1 MINKINS
8 VLNFLEYQKKY
19 AKNKQN
25 FETQINTLKGL
36 KGDVDTLMN
45 KTVYKDGAVDTLILE
60 MLLLKIR
67 LESKLDDKHIH
78 DLELYLKYFG
88 DVINNGADLKA
99 SELTSYIK
107 LPYEKLI
114 EADFEK
120 REDFDRVAKML
131 NRMLKDDEILKM
143 LNEFTNVLKQDIW
156 LEITKNNTNNS

>member
-25 FETQINTLKGL
+25 FETQISTLKSVKSDIDML
-36 KGDVDTLMN
+36 LN
-45 KTVYKDGAVDTLILE
+45 KTVYKDGALDTLILE

-67 LESKLDDKHIH
+67 FESKLNDKHIH

-131 NRMLKDDEILKM
+131 NKMLKDDEILKM

-156 LEITKNNTNNS
+156 SQIMKNNTKDL

>member
-8 VLNFLEYQKKY
+8 VLNFLEHQKKY
-19 AKNKQN
+19 SKNKQS
-25 FETQINTLKGL
+25 FDTQISNLKSA
-36 KGDVDTLMN
+36 KEDIDVLLN

-60 MLLLKIR
+60 SLFLKIR

-78 DLELYLKYFG
+78 DLGLYLKHFVG
-88 DVINNGADLKA
+88 VIENGTNQKA
-99 SELTSYIK
+99 TELISQIK

-131 NRMLKDDEILKM
+131 NRMVKDDE
-143 LNEFTNVLKQDIW
+143 VLKILTDYTDKIKQKIW
-156 LEITKNNTNNS
+156 SQAMKNSTSTL

>member
-25 FETQINTLKGL
+25 FETQISTLKGL
-36 KGDVDTLMN
+36 KSDVDTLLN

-156 LEITKNNTNNS
+156 SQIMKNNTKDL